1 MNFNAELIDLFKK
14 TKDIKSDNKAA
25 EALPAMN
32 SGNLSKIRK
41 GAEGRTL
48 NEEQALFI
56 AKECNLNPEWV
67 LVQLAE
73 SNAKSEEARKT
84 WNNIAKKISKSVT
97 AAALALIVIFSG
109 LDAKQEPNA
118 FGA

>member
-1 MNFNAELIDLFKK
+1 
-14 TKDIKSDNKAA
+14 
-25 EALPAMN
+25 MN

-41 GAEGRTL
+41 GIEGRNL

-56 AKECNLNPEWV
+56 AHECNLNPEWV

-73 SNAKSEEARKT
+73 STAKSEEAKKA
-84 WNNIAKKISKSVT
+84 WHNIAKKISKSVT

-109 LDAKQEPNA
+109 LDTKHEPSA
-118 FGA
+118 LST